1 MLAVNYLVIGLKQV
15 IQEAKHT
22 CGKTRDSLSFIIV
35 LSLVYKIVRRLLH
48 IYSLMSSSIIFPYNF
63 VIKSFKSPSLPCV
76 QHLLSPSLPFIYSET
91 VFWRCSSEIR
101 AT

>member
-15 IQEAKHT
+15 IQEA
-22 CGKTRDSLSFIIV
+22 RDSLSFIIV
-35 LSLVYKIVRRLLH
+35 LSLVYKIVQRLLH